1 MIQPSSNKS
10 GFLPA
15 GLAVLLTVVFTVTL
29 AALLVPSTVLAGAQF
44 RILAPAEESFVGME
58 EVLIIGKVDGFSEAK
73 MVEITG
79 NGKTL
84 GFAPLQK
91 NSFVFRGKLSE
102 GRHEIALVAPDVE
115 NKTIKVFVGKQKG
128 YRYHIETAEG
138 SCSECHAGAAK
149 HDYKVSP
156 MQEEICGQCHDAK
169 GTKEFVHGPVAAGSC
184 SPCHDPHG
192 SRFAS
197 FLVATGKDLCL
208 VCHSQ
213 NLSMKHIE
221 ERQNSDCVKCHD
233 PHSSDK
239 NYHLR

>member
-1 MIQPSSNKS
+1 MTWTVSEKITT
-10 GFLPA
+10 
-15 GLAVLLTVVFTVTL
+15 VLIAF
-29 AALLVPSTVLAGAQF
+29 AISLVPGRVFAGAEF

-73 MVEITG
+73 MVEITD

-91 NSFVFRGKLSE
+91 NSFVFRWKLGE
-102 GRHEIALVAPDVE
+102 GRHEVVLTAPDIDR
-115 NKTIKVFVGKQKG
+115 KAIKVFVGKQKG
-128 YRYHIETAEG
+128 YRYHIETGEG
-138 SCSECHAGAAK
+138 TCGECHAGAAK
-149 HDYKVSP
+149 HDYAVPP
-156 MQEEICGQCHDAK
+156 MQEEICSKCHDAK
-169 GTKEFVHGPVAAGSC
+169 GTKEFVHGPVAAASC

-192 SRFAS
+192 SRFAG

-213 NLSMKHIE
+213 NLSKKHIE
-221 ERQNSDCVKCHD
+221 ERQNADCVKCHD